1 MLLLIIILI
10 VCIITLIACVFGL
23 KEWIE
28 RVNNWNTL
36 KQANNEYF
44 DCLMLG
50 LISGLG
56 ICICGF
62 GITLIICSFILI
74 V

>member
-50 LISGLG
+50 FIS
-56 ICICGF
+56 GF
-62 GITLIICSFILI
+62 GILICCSVIALI
-74 V
+74 VLLLLSMV